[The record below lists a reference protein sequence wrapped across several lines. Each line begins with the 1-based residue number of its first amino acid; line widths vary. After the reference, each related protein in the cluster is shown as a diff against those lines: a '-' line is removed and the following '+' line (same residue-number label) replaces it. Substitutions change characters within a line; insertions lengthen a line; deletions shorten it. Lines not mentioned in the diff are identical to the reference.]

1 MQSVDAYLAEILA
14 AIRPL
19 APRELSLEDA
29 DGGVLAEDITA
40 QWPLPPFD
48 NSAVDGFAVRG
59 DDLDGDGEVVRH
71 ADGELGE
78 RGACGERRIAQAAQ
92 LAAGEAEPSSD
103 LRGPAKYKRGLVK
116 ELTRRALA
124 RAYERAGE

>member
-1 MQSVDAYLAEILA
+1 METVDAYLAEILA

-48 NSAVDGFAVRG
+48 NSGMDGYAVRA
-59 DDLDGDGEVVRH
+59 
-71 ADGELGE
+71 ADT
-78 RGACGERRIAQAAQ
+78 AAATADAPVT
-92 LAAGEAEPSSD
+92 LPVAG
-103 LRGPAKYKRGLVK
+103 
-116 ELTRRALA
+116 
-124 RAYERAGE
+124 